1 MHAPTMHTAT
11 TYASLSGL
19 PAAQQPYWPDEAVLE
34 EVERELA
41 ALPALTTEDEAV
53 DLMRGMELV
62 ARRSALLVQ
71 GGDCAERFHE
81 AVPELVRQK
90 VDTLQ
95 GLAAIMRAGSRS
107 PTVAVSR
114 IAGQYGKPR
123 SSPFETEDSGR
134 RMPSYCGDAVN
145 DPEFD
150 PTARIPDPR
159 RLVTAYECSTLVLS
173 ELRRSWS
180 GRPILERVYAS
191 HELLLM
197 PYERPLVREGA
208 RGAYSGSAHFG
219 WIGER
224 TRRADGAHI
233 ALARTVHNPVGVK
246 LGPTVSP
253 EDAVELSRTLNPEG
267 VPGRLTFIVRFGA
280 KEVDRLLPPVVDAVA
295 REGAPV
301 VWLCDPMHGNG
312 VRVRGHKTRLIEPMR
327 AEVASFIR
335 VLHARGQWPGGL
347 HLELTPDPVTE
358 CVSERDEEP
367 SFTDYRSTCD
377 PRLNPE
383 QSADMVSHFLS
394 LL

>member
-1 MHAPTMHTAT
+1 MMHATTTHT
-11 TYASLSGL
+11 SLARR
-19 PAAQQPYWPDEAVLE
+19 PAAQQPYWPDEAALDD
-34 EVERELA
+34 VERELA
-41 ALPALTTEDEAV
+41 ALPALTSEDEVV

-62 ARRSALLVQ
+62 ARGSALLIQ

-90 VDTLQ
+90 VDNLQ

-123 SSPFETEDSGR
+123 SSPFEAEDSGR
-134 RMPSYCGDAVN
+134 QMPSYCGDAVN

-150 PTARIPDPR
+150 PVARTPEPR
-159 RLVTAYECSTLVLS
+159 RLLTAYECSRLVLD

-180 GRPILERVYAS
+180 GRPILERVYTS
-191 HELLLM
+191 HELLLL

-224 TRRADGAHI
+224 TRRPDGAHV
-233 ALARTVHNPVGVK
+233 ALAQAVHNPVGVK

-253 EDAVELSRTLNPEG
+253 EDAVALSRTLNPER

-280 KEVDRLLPPVVDAVA
+280 KDVDRLLPRVVDAVA
-295 REGAPV
+295 RHGAPV

-312 VRVRGHKTRLIEPMR
+312 VRLSGHKTRLMEPMR
-327 AEVASFIR
+327 SEITSFTR
-335 VLHARGQWPGGL
+335 VLQEQGQWPAGL
-347 HLELTPDPVTE
+347 HLEMTPDPVTE
-358 CVSERDEEP
+358 CVSEREEEP
-367 SFTDYRSTCD
+367 RFTDYRSTCD

-383 QSADMVSHFLS
+383 QSAEMVSHFLA